1 MCYEN
6 VLSRG
11 GGAFDGEGEQE
22 GRNVVQDDPHV
33 SEGHTEWVYWE
44 VMGNEVR

>member
-1 MCYEN
+1 MCYGK
-6 VLSRG
+6 VLFQG

-22 GRNVVQDDPHV
+22 GRNVVRDDPRV

-44 VMGNEVR
+44 VTGNAVG